1 MKNAEDYKQQ
11 AEEYIL
17 AGNIE
22 AAVVALENAIQ
33 LKPDFATAY
42 LGVGNALQKSHQLP
56 LAIWAYTQAL
66 DIQPQ
71 LTEAIA
77 NLGSV
82 YYQQQRFEEAID
94 CYQNAIQINPNYAI
108 IYWMMGNAL
117 TQIHQLNQGIRCY
130 QKAIELQ
137 PQKIEFYLKLAWA
150 WEQIEQWQAAITT
163 YQQVLK
169 LNPQQTEATQK
180 LEKLLPLH
188 FTFNSDTETR
198 EKFEQGSVDFS
209 RTLLET
215 ELQSQSYSTSTHL
228 LESPES
234 DSTWMN
240 PTLIQEK
247 ELEISTE
254 IKALHEQAE
263 YYLNQGQYQQAI
275 ATCHQVLKLKPNF
288 ELAYITLGNILQTQN
303 KITSAIRAYQQAV
316 EINPDFAEV
325 YVNLG
330 TMYLRLGE
338 IETGIE
344 YYQKALKIEPNLAAV
359 YWNLGKVYQRQG
371 KQNEA
376 LDNWQKALEI
386 QPDLVNAKFSFE
398 LGNALAR
405 KGKWQEAIKSYKRTV
420 KIDPNWA
427 EGYGNIGCILAQ
439 QGEHQSAISYFK
451 QAIKIKPN
459 LPELHL
465 HLGHAYA
472 RSSQYQLAIQHYQAL
487 AQLQPD
493 ESLAY
498 ANLGNMYC
506 VIGEIEQS
514 IKSYQKA
521 LEFQPQ
527 WPEVYCRL
535 AHIQKQQYPHE
546 AVANLEKAIEQK
558 PDFKEAYQQLCD
570 LLSHSTNLTKAR
582 TVADQYCENCSEIAP
597 ILSKI
602 AYIFAYTQSGACQQA
617 LEKLIELEQYCYQNT
632 NKLTVIE
639 TNIIYEILL
648 FTVSHLRED
657 IEKNSK
663 FTHFIAKLYY
673 TNREKNQ
680 LSFPQTIK
688 KNRKSLAHENLRIGF
703 LSKHFRR
710 HSVGWCSEAVIRE
723 LAQITPHVHLYVTGQ
738 LYADE
743 VTQRYEKMVSKF
755 YQPERYPN
763 GFASSEELTQ
773 EIQGDGIDILV
784 DLDSITIPVNAHIL
798 HNNPAPVCISW
809 LGFDAPY
816 VSNNHYFLCDQYT
829 HPKNVDQ
836 YYLEQLIRLPTTAMA
851 VQGFSRRPVDKN
863 SVRQEMKVGRDQLMY
878 LCVAPGRKMNQA
890 MIEAQVKILQ
900 FVPDS
905 ILVRKGQGDHQL
917 IRSMYQQACEKYQ
930 VNSQRILF
938 IALTKTEEEHRAIYE
953 VADVLLDSYPY
964 NGGTHNLEALWS
976 TIPVVTRA
984 GEQYLSRMGYAFLK
998 AVNLDMGVAWSWE
1011 EYTAL
1016 GIKLGQNPSLRQQI
1030 RSHLTQAK
1038 QPETLAPLWNPQKLA
1053 IEMYHV
1059 FQQLLKKEL
1068 SLKD

>member
-1 MKNAEDYKQQ
+1 MKNALYYKQQ

-17 AGNIE
+17 AGNIQ

-42 LGVGNALQKSHQLP
+42 LGVGNALQKCHQLP

-66 DIQPQ
+66 EIQPQ

-82 YYQQQRFEEAID
+82 YYQQKRWKDAID
-94 CYQNAIQINPNYAI
+94 CYQNAIQINPSYAVV
-108 IYWMMGNAL
+108 YWMMGNAL
-117 TQIHQLNQGIRCY
+117 TQMHQLNQGIRCY

-137 PQKIEFYLKLAWA
+137 PEKIEFYLKLAGV
-150 WEQIEQWQAAITT
+150 WEQQEQWQAAITT

-169 LNPQQTEATQK
+169 LDSQHPEALEK

-188 FTFNSDTETR
+188 FTFNSEIEEL
-198 EKFEQGSVDFS
+198 EKFESGSVDFS
-209 RTLLET
+209 RTLLES
-215 ELQSQSYSTSTHL
+215 ELQSQTRSTSANL
-228 LESPES
+228 LESSES
-234 DSTWMN
+234 HSTWMN
-240 PTLIQEK
+240 QTQVQQK
-247 ELEISTE
+247 EVEISTE
-254 IKALHEQAE
+254 IQALHHQAE
-263 YYLNQGQYQQAI
+263 SYLNQGQYQLAI
-275 ATCHQVLKLKPNF
+275 STCHQVLKLNPNF

-303 KITSAIRAYQQAV
+303 KITSAIRAYEQAL
-316 EINPDFAEV
+316 EINPNFVEV

-376 LDNWQKALEI
+376 LENWQKALEI

-405 KGKWQEAIKSYKRTV
+405 KGEWQQAITSYQRTV
-420 KIDPNWA
+420 KLDPNWA
-427 EGYGNIGCILAQ
+427 EGYANIGCILTQ
-439 QGEHQSAISYFK
+439 QGQHQNAISYFK
-451 QAIKIKPN
+451 QAIQIKPN

-465 HLGHAYA
+465 HIGHAYA
-472 RSSQYQLAIQHYQAL
+472 RSSQYQLAIQHYKKL
-487 AQLQPD
+487 AQLKPI

-498 ANLGNMYC
+498 ANLGNIYS
-506 VIGEIEQS
+506 VIGEIDKS
-514 IKSYQKA
+514 IESYQDA
-521 LEFQPQ
+521 LEIQPK
-527 WPEVYCRL
+527 WPEIYCRL
-535 AHIQKQQYPHE
+535 AHIQKQQDPYK

-570 LLSHSTNLTKAR
+570 LLSHSTNLGKAR
-582 TVADQYCENCSEIAP
+582 TVADQYCENCGEIAP

-602 AYIFAYTQSGACQQA
+602 SYIFAYTQSGACQAA
-617 LEKLIELEQYCYQNT
+617 LDKLIELEQYCYQNT
-632 NKLTVIE
+632 NKLTVLE

-648 FTVSHLRED
+648 FTVSHLREN

-663 FTHFIAKLYY
+663 FTRFIAQLYY
-673 TNREKNQ
+673 VNREQNK
-680 LSFPQTIK
+680 LSFPQEIR
-688 KNRKSLAHENLRIGF
+688 KNQKTLSNEKLRIGF

-738 LYADE
+738 LYGDE
-743 VTQRYEKMVSKF
+743 VTQRFEKIASKF
-755 YQPERYPN
+755 YQPDRYPN

-773 EIQGDGIDILV
+773 EIQQDQIDILV

-798 HNNPAPVCISW
+798 HNNPAPICVSW

-816 VSNNHYFLCDQYT
+816 VSKNHYFLCDQYT
-829 HPKNVDQ
+829 HPENVDQ

-851 VQGFSRRPVDKN
+851 VQGFTRRPVDKIA
-863 SVRQEMKVGRDQLMY
+863 VRQEMNIRHDQLMY
-878 LCVAPGRKMNQA
+878 LCVAPGRKMNLE

-900 FVPDS
+900 SVPDS
-905 ILVRKGQGDHQL
+905 ILVRKGQGDHKL
-917 IRSMYQQACEKYQ
+917 IREMYHQACEKYQ

-953 VADVLLDSYPY
+953 VADILLDSYPY

-984 GEQYLSRMGYAFLK
+984 GRQYLSRMGYAFLK
-998 AVNLDMGVAWSWE
+998 AVNLDIGVAWSWE

-1016 GIKLGQNPSLRQQI
+1016 GIKLGQNPHLRQQI
-1030 RSHLTQAK
+1030 RDHLTQAK
-1038 QPETLAPLWNPQKLA
+1038 KTETLAPLWNPRQLA
-1053 IEMYHV
+1053 QEMYHV
-1059 FQQLLKKEL
+1059 FQQLLNQE
-1068 SLKD
+1068 

>member
-1 MKNAEDYKQQ
+1 MTNAEDYKQQ
-11 AEEYIL
+11 AESYIL

-22 AAVVALENAIQ
+22 AGVIALENAIQ

-42 LGVGNALQKSHQLP
+42 LGVGNALQKTHQLP

-71 LTEAIA
+71 LTEAWA

-82 YYQQQRFEEAID
+82 YYQQKRFEEAID
-94 CYQNAIQINPNYAI
+94 CYQNAVKLDNSYAV
-108 IYWMMGNAL
+108 IYWMLGNAF
-117 TQIHQLNQGIRCY
+117 TQINQFDQGIRCY

-137 PQKIEFYLKLAWA
+137 PDQVRFYLKLAQA
-150 WEQIEQWQAAITT
+150 WEQEEQWQAAIAS

-169 LNPQQTEATQK
+169 LQPQHLETTQK

-188 FTFNSDTETR
+188 FTLDSDRETL

-209 RTLLET
+209 RTLLEA
-215 ELQSQSYSTSTHL
+215 ELQSEKCSTSANL
-228 LESPES
+228 LESSES
-234 DSTWMN
+234 ETAWMN
-240 PTLIQEK
+240 PSQVQEQQSG
-247 ELEISTE
+247 ISPE
-254 IKALHEQAE
+254 VKALHHQAE
-263 YYLNQGQYQQAI
+263 LYLNQGQYQQAI
-275 ATCHQVLKLKPNF
+275 ATCHQVLKLNPDF
-288 ELAYITLGNILQTQN
+288 ELAYITLGNILQTQD
-303 KITSAIRAYQQAV
+303 KITSAIRAYQQAL
-316 EINPDFAEV
+316 EIHPNFAEV

-338 IETGIE
+338 VETGIE

-359 YWNLGKVYQRQG
+359 YWNLGKVYKRQG

-376 LDNWQKALEI
+376 FENWKKALEI
-386 QPDLVNAKFSFE
+386 QPDLVDAKFSFE

-405 KGKWQEAIKSYKRTV
+405 KGQWQDAIKSYQRTV
-420 KIDPNWA
+420 KLNPNWA
-427 EGYGNIGCILAQ
+427 EGYANIGCVLAQ
-439 QGEHQSAISYFK
+439 QGQHQNAISYFK
-451 QAIKIKPN
+451 QAIQIKPN
-459 LPELHL
+459 LPELYL
-465 HLGHAYA
+465 HTGHAYA
-472 RSSQYQLAIQHYQAL
+472 RSNQYEAAIQHYQKL
-487 AQLQPD
+487 AQLKPT

-498 ANLGNMYC
+498 ANLGNIYC
-506 VIGEIEQS
+506 VMGDIDQS

-521 LEFQPQ
+521 LENQPK

-570 LLSHSTNLTKAR
+570 LLSHSTNLAKAR
-582 TVADQYCENCSEIAP
+582 IVADKYCENCREIAP

-602 AYIFAYTQSGACQQA
+602 AYIFAYTQSGACQPA
-617 LEKLIELEQYCYQNT
+617 LEKLVELEQYCYQNT
-632 NKLTVIE
+632 HKLTVIE
-639 TNIIYEILL
+639 INIIYEILL
-648 FTVSHLRED
+648 FTISHLRD
-657 IEKNSK
+657 SLEKNSK
-663 FTHFIAKLYY
+663 FTRFIAQYY
-673 TNREKNQ
+673 YQNREKNK
-680 LSFPQTIK
+680 LSLPQSSRNT
-688 KNRKSLAHENLRIGF
+688 RKITDNSPLKIGF

-723 LAQITPHVHLYVTGQ
+723 LTQITPHVHLYVTGQ
-738 LYADE
+738 LPADE
-743 VTQRYEKMVSKF
+743 VTQRFEKMVSQF
-755 YQPERYPN
+755 YRPERYPN

-773 EIQGDGIDILV
+773 QIQQDQIDILV

-816 VSNNHYFLCDQYT
+816 ISDNHYFLCDQYT
-829 HPKNVDQ
+829 HPPKVDQ
-836 YYLEQLIRLPTTAMA
+836 YYLEKLIRLPTTAMA
-851 VQGFSRRPVDKN
+851 VQGFARRPVYRK
-863 SVRQEMKVGRDQLMY
+863 SVRKEMGVRSEQLMY
-878 LCVAPGRKMNQA
+878 LCVAPGRKMNQQ

-900 FVPDS
+900 SVPDS
-905 ILVRKGQGDHQL
+905 ILVRKGQGDHKV
-917 IRSMYQQACEKYQ
+917 IREMYEQACEQYQ

-998 AVNLDMGVAWSWE
+998 ALNLDIGVAWSWE
-1011 EYTAL
+1011 EYTSL
-1016 GIKLGQNPSLRQQI
+1016 GIQLGQNPNLRHQI
-1030 RSHLTQAK
+1030 RAHLAQAK
-1038 QPETLAPLWNPQKLA
+1038 QPETLAPLWNPRKLA
-1053 IEMYHV
+1053 QEMYQV
-1059 FQQLLKKEL
+1059 FQQLLI
-1068 SLKD
+1068 